1 MMRVALATC
10 ASVPD
15 LTEDDRLLLDEL
27 SRRGVTAGPVVW
39 NDAGVRWSTF
49 DRIVIRSCWDYHLRL
64 SEFLAWLDRVE
75 AEGVPLWNPAPLVRF
90 NAHKSY
96 LKELKAAG
104 LPVVPT
110 AWLERGSTLDL
121 GRLLQERGW
130 SEAVVKPA
138 VSASAFRTWRVSAQD
153 AGSGDANRAFR
164 ELIAESDVLVQ
175 PFLREIAQE
184 GEWSFVFLGGE
195 FSHAVLKRPAAG
207 DFRVQA
213 EYGGSVLT
221 EPPPSSAIS
230 EAKAVALYFQGPW
243 AYARIDAVLA
253 EGALTLM
260 EVELIEP
267 YLFLGS
273 DPRAAVRLAD
283 AVLRPVSREPGA

>member
-1 MMRVALATC
+1 MKVALATC

-15 LTEDDRLLLDEL
+15 LTEDDRLLWEEL
-27 SRRGVTAGPVVW
+27 SRRGVTARPVVW
-39 NDAGVRWSTF
+39 SDAGVRWSTF
-49 DRIVIRSCWDYHLRL
+49 DRVVIRSCWDYHLRL
-64 SEFLAWLDRVE
+64 PEFLAWLDRVE
-75 AEGVPLWNPAPLVRF
+75 ADRVPLWNPAPLVRF

-110 AWLERGSTLDL
+110 AWLERGSTVDF
-121 GRLLQERGW
+121 GRLLQDRGW
-130 SEAVVKPA
+130 LEAVVKPA
-138 VSASAFRTWRVSAQD
+138 VSASAFRTWRVSAQEAASAD
-153 AGSGDANRAFR
+153 AHRAFR
-164 ELIAESDVLVQ
+164 ELLAVSDVLVQ
-175 PFLREIAQE
+175 PFLKEIEQE

-207 DFRVQA
+207 DFRVQT

-221 EPPPSSAIS
+221 ELPPSSAIWG
-230 EAKAVALYFQGPW
+230 AQAVAHYLQGPW
-243 AYARIDAVLA
+243 AYARIDAVLT

-267 YLFLGS
+267 HLFLGNH
-273 DPRAAVRLAD
+273 PLAAERLAD
-283 AVLRPVSREPGA
+283 AILRTISSEPGG

>member
-1 MMRVALATC
+1 
-10 ASVPD
+10 
-15 LTEDDRLLLDEL
+15 
-27 SRRGVTAGPVVW
+27 VVW
-39 NDAGVRWSTF
+39 NDVAVRWSLF
-49 DRIVIRSCWDYHLRL
+49 DRVVIRSCWDYHLRL
-64 SEFLAWLDRVE
+64 AQFLAWLDRVE
-75 AEGVPLWNPAPLVRF
+75 ADRVQLWNPPPLIRF

-110 AWLERGSTLDL
+110 AWLERGSTFDL
-121 GRLLQERGW
+121 GRLLQDRGW
-130 SEAVVKPA
+130 PEAVVKPA
-138 VSASAFRTWRVSAQD
+138 VSASAFRTWRVSAQE
-153 AGSGDANRAFR
+153 AASGDSYRAFR
-164 ELIAESDVLVQ
+164 ELVAESDVLVQ
-175 PFLREIAQE
+175 PFLREIEQE

-195 FSHAVLKRPAAG
+195 FSHAVLKRPAVG
-207 DFRVQA
+207 DFRVQT

-230 EAKAVALYFQGPW
+230 DAQAVARYFRDPW

-273 DPRAAVRLAD
+273 HPMAAVRLAD
-283 AVLRPVSREPGA
+283 AILRTIGGTPAA